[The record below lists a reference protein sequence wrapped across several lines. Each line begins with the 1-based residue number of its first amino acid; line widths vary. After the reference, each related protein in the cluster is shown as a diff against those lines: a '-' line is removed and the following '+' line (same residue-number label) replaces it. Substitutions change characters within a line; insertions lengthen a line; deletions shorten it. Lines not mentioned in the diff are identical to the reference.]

1 MEQDQGAGSLRTAM
15 GRWRAWQGQGR
26 WTLGPEK
33 CHGNLWFKLG
43 NGKTTKATSTCETI
57 LNEKSTIHCTRMLP
71 NLYIHLRYILTI
83 HDCLVKS
90 ILPAMQKPLC
100 RFLVEK
106 DTGGQ
111 GPSGDGERKPIA
123 WKSRHFI
130 WKKNYSTVFS
140 EKSTC
145 NLYRQRTFYLKWP
158 GSEVIV
164 ENKRVRISEPEDQD
178 LVHKTSWPQS
188 SNL

>member
-15 GRWRAWQGQGR
+15 GRWRAWQGQGS

-33 CHGNLWFKLG
+33 CHGNLRFKLG

-57 LNEKSTIHCTRMLP
+57 SNEKSTIHCTRMLP

-123 WKSRHFI
+123 
-130 WKKNYSTVFS
+130 
-140 EKSTC
+140 
-145 NLYRQRTFYLKWP
+145 
-158 GSEVIV
+158 
-164 ENKRVRISEPEDQD
+164 
-178 LVHKTSWPQS
+178 
-188 SNL
+188 